1 MATPAATPR
10 PSAIPPL
17 AITGISSRSTACGT
31 STVVASKVT
40 CPPPSQ
46 PFTIMTSAPASAAI
60 FASSMKDAFT
70 TILHPTLCQISKY
83 FLQSSGSRPA
93 IVSAYMTGDFSSNTI
108 FVTCSK
114 FGGIMITFIPN
125 GLSVSFLVSA
135 ICSRINDS
143 GANPTPSTPSPPAL
157 ETAAT
162 SGAVE
167 IHAIGP

>member
-93 IVSAYMTGDFSSNTI
+93 IVSAYMTGGFSSNTI

-135 ICSRINDS
+135 ICSRINGS